1 MTRRVLAFVL
11 ALTIA
16 SGTQGSL
23 MYAAAAAGGRMVTD
37 PAVQELLATATALPT
52 QPAVGALAE
61 GLTDG
66 AIQCLRGGQ
75 QHPCF
80 GYFSQNCCA
89 EIAALMAIAGAVGA
103 WLAAGVG
110 AYYYWYYC

>member
-16 SGTQGSL
+16 SGAQGTV
-23 MYAAAAAGGRMVTD
+23 MYATAAAAGDRTVAD
-37 PAVQELLATATALPT
+37 PAVQALVATATVLPT
-52 QPAVGALAE
+52 QPAAGTLAE
-61 GLTDG
+61 ALTDS
-66 AIQCLRGGQ
+66 AIQCQRGGQ
-75 QHPCF
+75 HQCF
-80 GYFSQNCCA
+80 GYFSHNCCA